1 MTVHK
6 LALTT
11 ALASVTAIAA
21 QADKHETEPEPATAD
36 EIVPG
41 AEADMQKAT
50 VSEDGDITAPGPA
63 GADNEE
69 PWEVDRTAVD
79 EILAEAE
86 DGATVSS
93 VDGETIGKVV
103 SHKGDRDG
111 EHLLV
116 VDVSDEANLAA
127 DRIAF
132 RLASLQV
139 ERVGGLEYDYT
150 LEQLREAVAERV
162 AAMAE

>member
-1 MTVHK
+1 MTFHK

-11 ALASVTAIAA
+11 AMASVTAIAA
-21 QADKHETEPEPATAD
+21 QADTHDNEPEPAKTD

-41 AEADMQKAT
+41 AEADMHKAT
-50 VSEDGDITAPGPA
+50 VSEDGDITAPGPVTTD
-63 GADNEE
+63 GKE

-79 EILAEAE
+79 NILAEAE
-86 DGATVSS
+86 DGATVNS

-132 RLASLQV
+132 HLASLQV
-139 ERVGGLEYDYT
+139 ERVGGLQYDYT
-150 LEQLREAVAERV
+150 LEQLREAVAARV